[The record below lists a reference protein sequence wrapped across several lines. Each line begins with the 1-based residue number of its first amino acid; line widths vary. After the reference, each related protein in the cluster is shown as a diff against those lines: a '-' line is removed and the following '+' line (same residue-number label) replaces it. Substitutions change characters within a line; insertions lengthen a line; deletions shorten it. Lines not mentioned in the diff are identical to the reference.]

1 MRQHNPTIKKAML
14 KALEAS
20 LGIVTVAAKN
30 AGIDRSTHYQWLKDD
45 PEYKAAVDSLEDM
58 VIDFAESKLHKLIMD
73 GDTSATIFF
82 MKCKGKRRGYVER
95 QEINHKGI
103 ETPPAIKLT
112 AEDLMQVL
120 KDEDEDE

>member
-1 MRQHNPTIKKAML
+1 MGQHNPTIKKAML

-20 LGIVTVAAKN
+20 LGVVTVAAKS
-30 AGIDRSTHYQWLKDD
+30 AGIDRSTHYQWMKDD

-58 VIDFAESKLHKLIMD
+58 VIDFAESKLHKLILD

-95 QEINHKGI
+95 QEVEHSGI
-103 ETPPAIKLT
+103 DFSKLT
-112 AEDLMQVL
+112 VEIVN
-120 KDEDEDE
+120 KPSDED